1 MTTTLCGYVPC
12 GFEATYAAGSVGYL
26 PCWIHGSHEVG
37 FLVCRWNG
45 EWDSTFCGLA
55 DIGAE

>member
-12 GFEATYAAGSVGYL
+12 GFEATYAADSVGYL

-37 FLVCRWNG
+37 FWC
-45 EWDSTFCGLA
+45 A
-55 DIGAE
+55 DGTVSGIQLSVDWRI